1 MKLGKGKGP
10 KSPIIPVG
18 DFEKVQAADEEES
31 FYTNPLIPWWT
42 KAARWLRPDVERKQT
57 RTATWCKR
65 CGRKHSKREA
75 CEHLYLHEDLT
86 VPPIRDDD
94 GDIVRTHTRVGH
106 YSTIP
111 EETTT

>member
-1 MKLGKGKGP
+1 MKLRKGP

-18 DFEKVQAADEEES
+18 DFHRVQASDEEKA
-31 FYTNPLIPWWT
+31 FYENPLIPWWT
-42 KAARWLRPDVERKQT
+42 KLVHSLHPGPRKQT
-57 RTATWCKR
+57 RTATWCKY
-65 CGRKHSKREA
+65 CGRKHSKREE

-94 GDIVRTHTRVGH
+94 GEIIREHKRIGH

-111 EETTT
+111 EETA